1 MAAGGALAAQ
11 ELARVCRVR
20 DSPGFAMR
28 SWQWVALLG
37 AGVLA
42 GALSGAGAVGAGA
55 GASGLRGGGVPGSI
69 AGSARLDPGSI
80 PATQGSAATMS
91 VAVGAATEAE
101 ADAPAAPR
109 AGELVRS
116 GADPV
121 EVPNP
126 MASKA
131 ACPDDMVWVKGQYCT
146 EVKQDCRVWL
156 DDASLPFARCA
167 VFASPAECVGRR
179 VPMSF
184 CIDRFEQTRPG
195 EALPVNQMSFELGSR
210 LCQGLGRRLCTER
223 EWNFAC
229 EGEQMLPYP
238 YGFARQPYCNQD
250 RDDLLEMAFVNG
262 VRQQV
267 LKDLRRPGRLD
278 SRCVSPFGVYDLVG
292 NLDEPVLR
300 EAAQHVRPFRNALK
314 GGWWMASR
322 NRCRPATTSHDDWY
336 QGTQVGVRCCADH
349 P

>member
-1 MAAGGALAAQ
+1 M
-11 ELARVCRVR
+11 V
-20 DSPGFAMR
+20 
-28 SWQWVALLG
+28 LLG

-42 GALSGAGAVGAGA
+42 GALSGAGAVEAFAGASGRTGSGAPGSAAGASRRDPGSIAAAQGPAPTTNAGA
-55 GASGLRGGGVPGSI
+55 GAAPEAAGGASVV
-69 AGSARLDPGSI
+69 AGA
-80 PATQGSAATMS
+80 
-91 VAVGAATEAE
+91 GAL
-101 ADAPAAPR
+101 P
-109 AGELVRS
+109 RS
-116 GADPV
+116 GADRV
-121 EVPNP
+121 EAPSAT
-126 MASKA
+126 ASEA

-167 VFASPAECVGRR
+167 VFVSPSECVGRR

-195 EALPVNQMSFELGSR
+195 EAVPANHMSFELGSR
-210 LCQGLGRRLCTER
+210 LCQGLGRRICTER

-238 YGFARQPYCNQD
+238 YGYARQPYCNQD
-250 RDDLLEMAFVNG
+250 RDDLLEMAFVDG

-267 LKDLRRPGRLD
+267 LKDLRRPSSPD
-278 SRCVSPFGVYDLVG
+278 SGCVSPFGVFDLVG

-300 EAAQHVRPFRNALK
+300 EATQHVRPFRNALK

-336 QGTQVGVRCCADH
+336 QGTQVGARCCADVAGASA
-349 P
+349 PAG